1 MFVIYLRHVKQWY
14 ILTLSLPSSPPPSG
28 NTGTFASTAVSRQA
42 ALGLRIIEMRM
53 RDCVNNTEMWH
64 RYVPH
69 DSNVLC
75 LGAACVCVRYQILSS
90 HRAPLTTI
98 LTHICAHTY
107 AVAVRRLMNRTRKAG
122 GACSPRCASERGR

>member
-1 MFVIYLRHVKQWY
+1 MIYLRHVKQWY
-14 ILTLSLPSSPPPSG
+14 FLTLSLPSSLPPSG

-53 RDCVNNTEMWH
+53 RDCVNNTELWH

-75 LGAACVCVRYQILSS
+75 LGAACACVRYQILSS
-90 HRAPLTTI
+90 RRAPLTTH
-98 LTHICAHTY
+98 LTYTHIHMRLQY
-107 AVAVRRLMNRTRKAG
+107 GVR
-122 GACSPRCASERGR
+122 